1 MKKYPRITVDPQ
13 KMGGVPCIR
22 DLRMPIATILAMM
35 AEGYNVNQI
44 LNDHP
49 ELEKDDINEVLRYAA
64 EVLRFREIP
73 TIAQ

>member
-1 MKKYPRITVDPQ
+1 MA
-13 KMGGVPCIR
+13 GVPCIR